1 VKNDV
6 TTYPD
11 LKKIIGIVN
20 RNGGKILGTIINS
33 IDTTRTRKFGRKYYY
48 KYDYKYGY
56 GYGYGYY

>member
-1 VKNDV
+1 MEDYVS
-6 TTYPD
+6 
-11 LKKIIGIVN
+11 